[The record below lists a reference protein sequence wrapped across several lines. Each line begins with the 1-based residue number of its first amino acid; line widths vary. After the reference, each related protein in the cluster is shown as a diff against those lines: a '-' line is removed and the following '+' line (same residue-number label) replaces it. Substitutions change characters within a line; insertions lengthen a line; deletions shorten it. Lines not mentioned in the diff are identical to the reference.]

1 MPVYIILSAA
11 VLVGLFVFFLTLI
24 RVIFIRLIGIYA
36 RFGAGSG
43 SHFLVVPPF
52 CLRISFN
59 LFFLACKR
67 KLPLLSPVSVL
78 WLCLLFLFYN
88 FTIARPPCQTGGRSV
103 YSTYNYLRYLSIKIG
118 ARAKRQKS
126 LVYQRFSAFSPSV
139 FRPFSM
145 YKNCPHN
152 VQVLPPMMYKDC
164 PLNVQ
169 TLPPYNWIST
179 AVYAFPSLMA
189 LYPFIYR
196 SFFQ

>member
-1 MPVYIILSAA
+1 MDFYRFLWKSTFGRFLRKVAGLALALIWDISPLSVCGFLLMCCFWPVNAC
-11 VLVGLFVFFLTLI
+11 
-24 RVIFIRLIGIYA
+24 RC
-36 RFGAGSG
+36 
-43 SHFLVVPPF
+43 SHS
-52 CLRISFN
+52 ID
-59 LFFLACKR
+59 
-67 KLPLLSPVSVL
+67 
-78 WLCLLFLFYN
+78 
-88 FTIARPPCQTGGRSV
+88 ARPLCQTSGCSV

-139 FRPFSM
+139 FCPFSM
-145 YKNCPHN
+145 YKNRPHN

>member
-1 MPVYIILSAA
+1 MIGFLPVFGRTLPPLFRTVRRVWQNSAK
-11 VLVGLFVFFLTLI
+11 GSIFVWQI
-24 RVIFIRLIGIYA
+24 SA
-36 RFGAGSG
+36 EQSCGAGSG
-43 SHFLVVPPF
+43 SHLDISPLFVCGFLLK
-52 CLRISFN
+52 CC
-59 LFFLACKR
+59 FLASKWGARC
-67 KLPLLSPVSVL
+67 SHS
-78 WLCLLFLFYN
+78 
-88 FTIARPPCQTGGRSV
+88 IDARPLCQTSGCSV
-103 YSTYNYLRYLSIKIG
+103 YSTYNYLRYLSIKIR

-145 YKNCPHN
+145 YKHCPHN

-179 AVYAFPSLMA
+179 AVYVFPSLMA